1 MGLEFRESRIQAEPG
16 QRRLDA
22 LDSGEFVGEAC
33 WSVREMLDGTDTRR
47 RLGFLQRLEV
57 AEAFRRRGYGT
68 RLLEQALT
76 VMRGEQCE
84 WALALPSEEAGEFY
98 ARLGWRPVPLQV
110 CEGTPYGGD
119 LGQAAIGYVVRRYD
133 PARESAGWAA
143 LAEVHSADATRWPL
157 AMLRDADYWT
167 THVAACVSGD
177 TTQLRPAGTF
187 FVAARAA
194 TPAVFVGYVLVH
206 WWHLHPECSCYFE
219 VTELCTRPA
228 EEHAEDALL
237 AEIDRQ
243 AAAQACRMAW
253 GRLFLPRE
261 PGIERAIAQVL
272 RDPEWSTFRELRA
285 LPLTNQADSTWFTA
299 PGAACWSMDV
309 Q

>member
-1 MGLEFRESRIQAEPG
+1 MDLEFRESRIQNEPG

-22 LDSGEFVGEAC
+22 RASGAFVGEAC
-33 WSVREMLDGTDTRR
+33 WSVREMLDRAGARR
-47 RLGFLQRLEV
+47 RLGFLQHLEV

-68 RLLEQALT
+68 RLLEQAL
-76 VMRGEQCE
+76 MAMHREQCE
-84 WALALPSEEAGEFY
+84 WALALPSEAAGDFY
-98 ARLGWRPVPLQV
+98 AQLGWRPVPLQV
-110 CEGTPYGGD
+110 CEGTPYGGN
-119 LGQAAIGYVVRRYD
+119 LSQAFVGYVVRQYD

-143 LAEVHSADATRWPL
+143 LAELHSADATRWQL

-177 TTQLRPAGTF
+177 TAQVRPAGTF

-194 TPAVFVGYVLVH
+194 MPAELVGYVLLH
-206 WWHLHPECSCYFE
+206 WWHLHPECTCYFE
-219 VTELCTRPA
+219 VTELCARPGD
-228 EEHAEDALL
+228 EHVEDALL

-243 AAAQACRMAW
+243 AAAQECRMAW

-261 PGIERAIAQVL
+261 PRIERAIALVL

-285 LPLTNQADSTWFTA
+285 QPLTDQADSTWFAA
-299 PGAACWSMDV
+299 PGAACWSLDV
-309 Q
+309 E